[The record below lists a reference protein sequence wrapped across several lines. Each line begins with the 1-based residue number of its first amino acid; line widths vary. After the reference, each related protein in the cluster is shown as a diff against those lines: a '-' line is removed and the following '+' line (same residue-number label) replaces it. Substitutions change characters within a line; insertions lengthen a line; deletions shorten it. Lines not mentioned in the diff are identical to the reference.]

1 MDWNKGFSVKYYASF
16 VDPQT
21 WRDIETFNITGGSV
35 KTLDSGLRCSA
46 DVDCINYQQTTE
58 RYVRLWLDAF
68 QSGSAAHIPLF
79 TGLAAA
85 PERDIDGK
93 LVSTPLTCY
102 SVLKA
107 AQDVLLPL
115 GYYAPTG
122 IPGAQLVKSLLSE
135 AIPAPVTIIGDS
147 PALSRY
153 IIAEDN
159 ENRLSMSEKILAAI
173 NWRLRVQ
180 GDGRVII
187 CSMAREVSAQFDPL
201 ENDSIKPQLKA
212 INDWY
217 SCPNVFRAIVGDTSA
232 VARDD
237 NINSPLSI
245 PNRGREVWR
254 EERDCD
260 LSENETLAEYAQ
272 RRLKEEQRHYLA
284 ASYERRFRPDVIS
297 SDLVRLNYPA
307 QGLNGVFYI
316 TSQTIEIGY
325 GAHTREEVVQV

>member
-1 MDWNKGFSVKYYASF
+1 MDWNKGFSAKYYASF

-21 WRDIETFNITGGSV
+21 WKDIETFNITGGSI
-35 KTLDSGLRCSA
+35 KNTDSGLRCSA
-46 DVDCINYQQTTE
+46 DVNCINYQQRTE
-58 RYVRLWLDAF
+58 RWVRIWLDAA
-68 QSGSAAHIPLF
+68 QTGSAAHVPIF
-79 TGLAAA
+79 TGLATV
-85 PERDIDGK
+85 PERNIDGK

-122 IPGAQLVKSLLSE
+122 ISGAGLVKSLLSE
-135 AIPAPVTIIGDS
+135 VIPAPVTIIGDS
-147 PALSRY
+147 PSLSRY

-159 ENRLSMSEKILAAI
+159 ENRLSLSEKILAAI

-180 GDGRVII
+180 GDGSVSI
-187 CSMAREVSAQFDPL
+187 CSMATELSAQFDPL
-201 ENDSIKPQLKA
+201 ENDSIEPQLKA

-237 NINSPLSI
+237 NLNSPLSV
-245 PNRGREVWR
+245 PNRGREVWM

-260 LSENETLAEYAQ
+260 LADNELLSEYAQ
-272 RRLKEEQRHYLA
+272 RRLKEEQRNYL
-284 ASYERRFRPDVIS
+284 SVDYDRRFRPDVVP
-297 SDLVRLNYPA
+297 SDLVRLHYPA
-307 QGLNGVFYI
+307 QGLNGTFYI
-316 TSQTIEIGY
+316 SAQTIEIGY
-325 GAHTREEVVQV
+325 GARTSEEVVQI